1 MGASRILLRDWST
14 GKLPR
19 FTLPGSTPPIPIDS
33 SRPDLYATD
42 EQILASLPTRK
53 ERRKTSGVVKLSAS
67 ASDARRLSLEAPWVI
82 PEGEG
87 SEDGGEEEEEEG
99 LGEEQSEGD
108 DEDGGEG
115 EEEEEEEEVQPVGKR
130 KRTSQQSV
138 FLRPTKKVAFA
149 AEPKGTKQS
158 RSTAGARG
166 ALAARGK
173 EAKIK
178 PQSGK
183 PPVKAKVTKATPAK
197 VANTVSSKTPVKT
210 TSNGEETYD
219 FKKFF

>member
-1 MGASRILLRDWST
+1 MRCGWQVR
-14 GKLPR
+14 
-19 FTLPGSTPPIPIDS
+19 
-33 SRPDLYATD
+33 
-42 EQILASLPTRK
+42 ASLPAAPCHSCRVRSCGGRNGLGQTGHDSCNFGDGVPTPWAFIFGPPAPIAPAGFFFAAAPR
-53 ERRKTSGVVKLSAS
+53 SGVVH
-67 ASDARRLSLEAPWVI
+67 R
-82 PEGEG
+82 
-87 SEDGGEEEEEEG
+87 
-99 LGEEQSEGD
+99 GEEQSAGD

-115 EEEEEEEEVQPVGKR
+115 EEEEEEEDVQPIGKR